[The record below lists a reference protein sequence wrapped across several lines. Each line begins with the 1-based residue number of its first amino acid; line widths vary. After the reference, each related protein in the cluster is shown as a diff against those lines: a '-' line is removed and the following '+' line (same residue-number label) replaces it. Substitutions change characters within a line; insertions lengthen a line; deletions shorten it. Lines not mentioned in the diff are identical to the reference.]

1 MLRTV
6 KTRCASVL
14 LATTLATG
22 ALAPVATAYQDLR
35 MPDTRDVAGNYHPAL
50 QPAPSTGGID
60 WVSAAIG
67 AAAGTGTII
76 VAVALGGGVRRLRPV
91 SSRP

>member
-1 MLRTV
+1 MLRTF

-14 LATTLATG
+14 LAITVATG
-22 ALAPVATAYQDLR
+22 ALAPVAAASQDLR
-35 MPDTRDVAGNYHPAL
+35 MPDTRDVAQNYRPAL

-76 VAVALGGGVRRLRPV
+76 VAVALGGGVRRVRPV
-91 SSRP
+91 SPRP